1 MTRRIKVA
9 VLLCVLAVVLLLHV
23 MSGATGWGL
32 AHLGDNGDLILF
44 ELRIPRMLLVLLNG
58 IALGVAG
65 AVLQVIFRNP
75 LAEPGITGVA
85 SGSALAIVLVLY
97 TGLALPTFWA
107 LPAIGMCG
115 GLLSLVA
122 LWLIARGD
130 TSGFRLILAGVAVAA
145 FAGAM
150 VALVLNL
157 APNPFAYLE
166 WSLWLLGS
174 VANRGWEQVLL
185 MLPSTV
191 IALALLF
198 WQRHYINAHLF
209 DAATLATLGFRQQA
223 SLWWVLLAITLL
235 ISASV
240 VTAGV
245 IGFIGLLAPHA
256 VRLLGE
262 QRPLH
267 LVLLSG
273 LCGGVLLVFI
283 DTLVKLIP
291 STVEL
296 QLGVVAAFLGAPWLI
311 YLLAKQRLM

>member
-1 MTRRIKVA
+1 MGRLTLAALVLFIIA
-9 VLLCVLAVVLLLHV
+9 VMALHTLLG
-23 MSGATGWGL
+23 STGWGM
-32 AHLGDNGDLILF
+32 AVLGDNAAMIF
-44 ELRIPRMLLVLLNG
+44 YELRLPRMLLALLNG

-65 AVLQVIFRNP
+65 AVLQVLFRNP

-85 SGSALAIVLVLY
+85 SGSALAVVLVLY
-97 TGLALPTFWA
+97 SGLVLPSLWA
-107 LPAIGMCG
+107 LPAIGMLG
-115 GLLSLVA
+115 GLLSLIA
-122 LWLIARGD
+122 LWLIAGGN
-130 TSGFRLILAGVAVAA
+130 TSGFRLILAGVAVASL
-145 FAGAM
+145 AGAL

-185 MLPSTV
+185 MLPNIV
-191 IALALLF
+191 LAGAVLY
-198 WQRHYINAHLF
+198 WQRNYVDAHIF
-209 DAATLATLGFRQQA
+209 DVATLATLGFRQRFA
-223 SLWWVLLAITLL
+223 TWWVLLAVTLL

-262 QRPLH
+262 HRPLP
-267 LVLLSG
+267 LIALSG
-273 LCGGVLLVFI
+273 LCGGGLLVLI
-283 DTLVKLIP
+283 DAVVKTIP
-291 STVEL
+291 TTVEL

-311 YLLAKQRLM
+311 YLLAKQRFA